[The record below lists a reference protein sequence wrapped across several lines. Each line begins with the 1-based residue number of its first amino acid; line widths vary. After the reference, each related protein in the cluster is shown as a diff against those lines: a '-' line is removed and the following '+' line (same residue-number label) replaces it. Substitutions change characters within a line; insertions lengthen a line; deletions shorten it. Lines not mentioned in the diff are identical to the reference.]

1 MKKLILVMLGAAVAC
16 PCRSAVI
23 CSADSPATFVDS
35 RRGVRYEAGTNA
47 VHTLTY
53 DAAWVGGNA
62 AAEVALAVDGTELA
76 RGTGVGTCVWTNT
89 TYGTHTLTYTT
100 YLGGV
105 AQEEVYSA
113 TFSAI
118 DVTGLGLPGFQRV
131 TFTGSISDTRAVR
144 LDGAG
149 RGGLA
154 QGSTAAL

>member
-23 CSADSPATFVDS
+23 CSADSQATFVDS

-53 DAAWVGGNA
+53 
-62 AAEVALAVDGTELA
+62 
-76 RGTGVGTCVWTNT
+76 
-89 TYGTHTLTYTT
+89 TT

-105 AQEEVYSA
+105 AQEEIYSA

-118 DVTGLGLPGFQRV
+118 DVTGLGLPGLQRV
-131 TFTGSISDTRAVR
+131 TFTGSISDTRDVR

-154 QGSTAAL
+154 QGSTAEL